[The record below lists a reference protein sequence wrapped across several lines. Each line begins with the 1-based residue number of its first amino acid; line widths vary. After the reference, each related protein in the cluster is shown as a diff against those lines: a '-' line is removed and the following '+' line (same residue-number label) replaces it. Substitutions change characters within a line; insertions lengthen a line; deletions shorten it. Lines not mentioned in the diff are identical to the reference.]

1 MFRGIDREMRGAQR
15 LARRPTAPR
24 PILPPAPG
32 GRVYQQMGYIVAL
45 VLLLIAV
52 PLIFILS
59 GRRTTSAGG
68 MAARPRDRGVTVSQ
82 PSSDQPTPRGD
93 ATVNQTAP
101 GAERRLP
108 PG

>member
-1 MFRGIDREMRGAQR
+1 
-15 LARRPTAPR
+15 
-24 PILPPAPG
+24 
-32 GRVYQQMGYIVAL
+32 MGYLIAF

-52 PLIFILS
+52 PLIMMLMS
-59 GRRTTSAGG
+59 RRTTGAGG
-68 MAARPRDRGVTVSQ
+68 IAAKSRDRGVTVSK

-93 ATVNQTAP
+93 ATVNEPAP

>member
-1 MFRGIDREMRGAQR
+1 MDWKSGPESLRREGEGAGV
-15 LARRPTAPR
+15 
-24 PILPPAPG
+24 LPVLPLIVPG
-32 GRVYQQMGYIVAL
+32 AVYQQMGYILAL

-52 PLIFILS
+52 PLIFIMA

-68 MAARPRDRGVTVSQ
+68 VAAKSRDRGVTVSK
-82 PSSDQPTPRGD
+82 PSSDQPAPG
-93 ATVNQTAP
+93 APGSVNQPAP